1 MRRLWKP
8 VIRPT
13 RSKSTNPSVWQQK
26 FKNYEGVNVHYGAI
40 TLRKA
45 IGLSN
50 NIVALKTMLKLGN
63 SPQSAIQTVVQ
74 KAHLM
79 GIDSA
84 LQPVPALAL
93 GASEVSVLEHTSA
106 FGVFA
111 TRGMRAEETPIERV
125 INATGEL
132 VIDHSHPVRGA
143 RVLSEQAGA
152 QMWEMLRYVVTS
164 GTGRRRAN

>member
-132 VIDHSHPVRGA
+132 VIDHRI
-143 RVLSEQAGA
+143 RSEGHEYSASRLAPRCGKCCA
-152 QMWEMLRYVVTS
+152 MWCTS